1 MTGASALADNA
12 FGKERIAIM
21 PNTIFITGAA
31 AGIGAETARLFARNG
46 WLVGASDVNHD
57 GLQAL
62 QRELGPH
69 GVSVHPA
76 DVRDRPSVQKAVEDF
91 MHVNGGR
98 LDAAFANA
106 GVLFMGPDES
116 ITPLQKDLL
125 VDVNVKG
132 VLNTVDAVFSYLKA
146 TPDAHLVAMSSTSA
160 EYGSPHHAVYSA
172 TKFFVRGYTE
182 ALNIEYR
189 VHDIQVSAIYVAYV
203 KTGMVLNANVKPA
216 SIETLGVKVTPQQV
230 AEHVWKAVHGNRSH
244 WRVGLDARLLNFSAR
259 VFGSAL
265 APIYRKIMKI

>member
-1 MTGASALADNA
+1 
-12 FGKERIAIM
+12 M
-21 PNTIFITGAA
+21 PKSIFITGAA
-31 AGIGAETARLFARNG
+31 AGIGAETARLFARDG
-46 WLVGASDVNHD
+46 WLVGASDVSAA

-62 QRELGPH
+62 QRELGPDK
-69 GVSVHPA
+69 VSIHAA
-76 DVRDRPSVQKAVEDF
+76 DVRDAAAVAAAVRSFTD
-91 MHVNGGR
+91 VTGGR

-116 ITPLQKDLL
+116 ITLEQKTLL

-132 VLNTVDAVFSYLKA
+132 VIHTVDAVFPFLKA
-146 TPDAHLVAMSSTSA
+146 TPGAHLVAMSSTSA

-203 KTGMVLNANVKPA
+203 QTGMVFDANVKPA

-230 AEHVWKAVHGNRSH
+230 ARHVWRAVHGRRSH
-244 WRVGLDARLLNFSAR
+244 WRVGLDARLINVATR
-259 VFGSAL
+259 IFGSAL
-265 APIYRKIMKI
+265 APVYRKLMKI